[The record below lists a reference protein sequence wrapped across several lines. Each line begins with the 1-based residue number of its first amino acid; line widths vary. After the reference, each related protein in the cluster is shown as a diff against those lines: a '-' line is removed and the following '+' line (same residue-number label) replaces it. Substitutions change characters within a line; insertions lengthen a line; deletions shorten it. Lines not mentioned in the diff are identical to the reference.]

1 MLGDKRVLGKEV
13 LFLDGVAKPS
23 ISAPS
28 ETKSKRVKN
37 CTAFKK
43 SFGKSSCK
51 LKLFILVISLAIIY
65 VLSATCTV
73 SAPALITTEP
83 TKHSPKTKGAAPPA
97 FVVLAF

>member
-37 CTAFKK
+37 CTAFKNR
-43 SFGKSSCK
+43 
-51 LKLFILVISLAIIY
+51 LVNPL
-65 VLSATCTV
+65 VN
-73 SAPALITTEP
+73 
-83 TKHSPKTKGAAPPA
+83 
-97 FVVLAF
+97 